1 MVKMDS
7 QEALVHKDSPAALAK
22 MGVKEAPVLME
33 KMVSPVVQAETV
45 DLEVPDQME
54 FQVFP

>member
-1 MVKMDS
+1 MDS